1 MPLPLAFA
9 NLWKEIR
16 SEVELEITFGTRR
29 LERIFSSD
37 RELRREYGPVMAET
51 IKNRVAVLR
60 RVNSLAEVPAEP
72 PTRRH
77 LLSGP
82 RSGQY
87 AIDLVHPYRLI
98 LEPNH
103 NPVPR
108 RADRGIDTDQVT
120 AIVIVAV
127 VDYH

>member
-1 MPLPLAFA
+1 M
-9 NLWKEIR
+9 
-16 SEVELEITFGTRR
+16 EITFRTRR
-29 LERIFSSD
+29 LERTFSSD
-37 RELRREYGPVMAET
+37 RELRRVYGADMAET
-51 IKNRVAVLR
+51 IKNRIAVLR
-60 RVNSLAEVPAEP
+60 RVNSLTDLPATP

-77 LLSGP
+77 LLTGG
-82 RSGQY
+82 RNGQY

-108 RADRGIDTDQVT
+108 RADGGIDTDQVT
-120 AIVIVAV
+120 AITIMEI